1 MATSTSFINNSQIT
15 NTAALSAKIQTR
27 DIFKDEIQKAQWM
40 SEPGRY
46 NFNPT
51 GTFQNH
57 LE

>member
-1 MATSTSFINNSQIT
+1 MNNSQIT

-40 SEPGRY
+40 PEPGRY